1 MRDGRLRAGIR
12 LARTQV
18 CGHESR
24 GSAWDA
30 SCASWPGAQ
39 PPNQSFPTK
48 TATSNWARGCLNC
61 GQGEGGELRVVAPQE
76 WCRDTTYVLEVR
88 LTVRTP
94 PTGQM
99 PVARVAAGPSDC
111 AWRFENVPAGLYEA
125 VVLTPRE
132 ERIVANGRA
141 LVSKGAATLL
151 QVESAETEVE
161 GWLTSHESLPSP
173 LRLQFQLPYNR
184 WTARVAADGSYH
196 VTLGDVGERSSV
208 AIWAEADGSPG
219 SEPTSAMN
227 VYLLKSATI
236 SRGVVRLDLDDV
248 KLPPVVVHVEVPAI
262 AGARFDEFAETM
274 IDGQRAPGFKLLRG
288 FRGQFLANYGDHT
301 VQIWT
306 NDRQHVL
313 ATTVVTVRPPETES
327 RVVLEVPRR

>member
-1 MRDGRLRAGIR
+1 MRSRIAWLCVGCLVCLMAGRA
-12 LARTQV
+12 A
-18 CGHESR
+18 
-24 GSAWDA
+24 
-30 SCASWPGAQ
+30 AQ
-39 PPNQSFPTK
+39 PVIPDEDRYIKLGTRLPEL
-48 TATSNWARGCLNC
+48 RP
-61 GQGEGGELRVVAPQE
+61 GEGGELRVVAPQE

-161 GWLTSHESLPSP
+161 GWLTSHEALPSP